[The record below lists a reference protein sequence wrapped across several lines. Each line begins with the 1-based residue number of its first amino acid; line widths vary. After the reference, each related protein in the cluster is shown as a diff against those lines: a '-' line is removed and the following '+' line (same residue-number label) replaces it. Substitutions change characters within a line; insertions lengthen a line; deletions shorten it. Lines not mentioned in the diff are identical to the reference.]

1 MKKIKLY
8 IGILVSLVLFGA
20 CDQLND
26 YPVFDDA
33 DAFVAIT
40 AERFSA
46 PENAGTLNVPV
57 RLTSLAAKSAT
68 VTFELIDGTA
78 KSGEDFQLK
87 GGASVL
93 TFDGTAPV
101 KNIEIDILPHTGTF
115 TGDRSFKV
123 ILKTA
128 NGVDIG
134 SIDTATVTINDLDH
148 PLAAILGAYSASAL
162 HYFNGSALSWDNT
175 LFEKDPDGDV
185 TKVWITGNILG
196 TSGAGAGSKVYGV
209 VNDDMTEITVPV
221 HQKVVNA
228 SYNAFFDGID
238 ADGNIMEDGAK
249 VTFVINVGATTTIE
263 LKENA
268 AGILAYDIASG
279 DYAGYYQIA
288 EKVVYTKK

>member
-46 PENAGTLNVPV
+46 PENAGTLNIPV

-93 TFDGTAPV
+93 TFDGSDPV
-101 KNIEIDILPHTGTF
+101 KSIQIDILPHTGVF

-128 NGVDIG
+128 NGVNIG

-148 PLAAILGAYSASAL
+148 PLAAILGTYSASAL
-162 HYFNGSALSWDNT
+162 NYFSGAALSWDNT

-185 TKVWITGNILG
+185 SKVWISGNILG
-196 TSGAGAGSKVYGV
+196 TSGAGAGSKIYGI
-209 VNDDMTEITVPV
+209 VNEDMTEISVPV
-221 HQKVVNA
+221 HQKVVNT

-249 VTFVINVGATTTIE
+249 IVFEIKVGAKTTIE
-263 LKENA
+263 LNENA
-268 AGILAYDIASG
+268 AGILAYNITTGA
-279 DYAGYYQIA
+279 YAGYYQIA
-288 EKVVYTKK
+288 EKLVYTKK